1 MDAVGLPTA
10 RPKLS
15 ETWCAGPASPQM
27 SRKTRQEG
35 RAQGMSTVMGKE
47 GKEKGVPGC
56 KVQPTGDYGPPR
68 REEEAQSSRLREEG
82 LPSPPATAQCGL

>member
-1 MDAVGLPTA
+1 
-10 RPKLS
+10 
-15 ETWCAGPASPQM
+15 
-27 SRKTRQEG
+27 
-35 RAQGMSTVMGKE
+35 MSTVMGKE